1 MRFSTHGFTMAA
13 LLTDVVEPLVGP
25 AEIRRT
31 RHLSLSIWIPAVIL
45 ALMVAAC
52 FLGPFVF
59 PVPNPN
65 GGLESQALLAPF
77 SPGHILG
84 TDDLGNDILSRC
96 LYGGRVSIEVGLG
109 AVGLGLLFGT
119 PLGMLAGYRGGTT
132 DSLIMRFLD
141 MFLAFPALVLALA
154 VASYLGPNE
163 RDVIFAIGFFTVPA
177 YARLARAATLRLGEQ
192 GFIAGAKMIGQRG
205 RRIIT
210 HHVLPNV
217 LPNLMTFGLLT
228 VAIAIVV
235 EATLDYLGAGVR
247 PPQPSWGSLLATGQQ
262 YLSLAPWI
270 ALVPS
275 CFLFVTV
282 TSLNLLG
289 DALRARLDAR

>member
-1 MRFSTHGFTMAA
+1 MAA
-13 LLTDVVEPLVGP
+13 LLTDVAPPLV
-25 AEIRRT
+25 ATVTLRRR
-31 RHLSLSIWIPAVIL
+31 RHVTWSIWIPAIIL
-45 ALMVAAC
+45 AFMVAAC
-52 FLGPFVF
+52 FIGPLIFH
-59 PVPNPN
+59 VPNPN
-65 GGLESQALLAPF
+65 GGLESQSLLAPF
-77 SPGHILG
+77 SRGHILG

-109 AVGLGLLFGT
+109 AVGLGLVLGT
-119 PLGMLAGYRGGTT
+119 PLGMLAGYRGGVT

-177 YARLARAATLRLGEQ
+177 YARLARAATLRLGDQ

-205 RRIIT
+205 RKVIT

-228 VAIAIVV
+228 IAIAIVV

-247 PPQPSWGSLLATGQQ
+247 PPQPSWGSLIATGQQ

-270 ALVPS
+270 ALAPS

-282 TSLNLLG
+282 TALNLLG

>member
-1 MRFSTHGFTMAA
+1 
-13 LLTDVVEPLVGP
+13 
-25 AEIRRT
+25 
-31 RHLSLSIWIPAVIL
+31 
-45 ALMVAAC
+45 
-52 FLGPFVF
+52 
-59 PVPNPN
+59 
-65 GGLESQALLAPF
+65 
-77 SPGHILG
+77 
-84 TDDLGNDILSRC
+84 
-96 LYGGRVSIEVGLG
+96 
-109 AVGLGLLFGT
+109 
-119 PLGMLAGYRGGTT
+119 MLAGYRGGTT

-192 GFIAGAKMIGQRG
+192 GFIAGAKLIGQRG
-205 RRIIT
+205 RKIIT

-228 VAIAIVV
+228 IAIAIVV

-247 PPQPSWGSLLATGQQ
+247 PPQPSWGSLIATGQQ
-262 YLSLAPWI
+262 YLSLASWI

-275 CFLFVTV
+275 CFLFITV

>member
-1 MRFSTHGFTMAA
+1 MAA
-13 LLTDVVEPLVGP
+13 LLTDVAPPLVAP
-25 AEIRRT
+25 VTRRRR
-31 RHLSLSIWIPAVIL
+31 RHVTWSIWIPAIIL
-45 ALMVAAC
+45 AFMVAAC
-52 FLGPFVF
+52 FIGPLIFH
-59 PVPNPN
+59 VPNPN
-65 GGLESQALLAPF
+65 GGLESQSLLAPF
-77 SPGHILG
+77 SRGHILG

-109 AVGLGLLFGT
+109 AVGLGLV
-119 PLGMLAGYRGGTT
+119 RGVT

-177 YARLARAATLRLGEQ
+177 YARLARAATLRLGDQ

-205 RRIIT
+205 RKVIT

-228 VAIAIVV
+228 IAIAIVV

-247 PPQPSWGSLLATGQQ
+247 PPQPSWGSLIATGQQ

-270 ALVPS
+270 ALAPS

-282 TSLNLLG
+282 TALNLLG